1 MNLENQKN
9 QNRMMKIYRWGMN
22 LKSLK
27 NLPNLMM
34 MIHTWATKIK
44 IIKLTKFIQKRDLPT
59 PKKETRGRPKSNQV
73 DKDESLNIK
82 NTKEGSKRKR
92 AETDNNMDDDDYN
105 DDY

>member
-1 MNLENQKN
+1 
-9 QNRMMKIYRWGMN
+9 
-22 LKSLK
+22 
-27 NLPNLMM
+27 MM